1 MHRETHIDEGD
12 VDIMRVL
19 RILKKNNFGGI
30 IIPDHAPQLACDA
43 PWHAGMAFASGY
55 LSACLKAVSRE

>member
-1 MHRETHIDEGD
+1 MNQETHMDEGD
-12 VDIMRVL
+12 VDVMRVL
-19 RILKKNNFGGI
+19 RILKKNSFGG

-43 PWHAGMAFASGY
+43 AWHAGMAFASGY